1 MRLIP
6 LTILEPHP
14 DNPRLQP
21 REDVV
26 EQIAAQIAAR
36 GEFDEAHALLVRP
49 TKAGFQIVSGHHR
62 KLSAERAGLMAV
74 PCWVREMSDE
84 DAYMALVTSNAQ
96 SELTALERGL
106 HALGATEKGSKNG
119 RSVKAYAESIGRPQR
134 SVQRE
139 VEAAKVARVSPCG
152 LTALVEHTRHLS
164 EIHPAPKWLWPALVE
179 RLMEDGWTVET
190 TRKNVD
196 RVTHAHAPEEGWFD
210 LERLSRDL
218 IAGKVQLK
226 HIRAAVDYVKQTKL
240 SDLLRQRMYA
250 RLDAARLTSSSQVRE
265 ICAEFE
271 TEQAELD
278 RKAREEEIA
287 KQRESEVAATRTAA
301 LKNSCSLTTWKELST
316 VERLQ
321 LMEPDGSAASFNKQE
336 NDAIEWAQW
345 SWNPVT
351 GCLHDCPYC
360 YARDIAN
367 QTKMEKFY
375 PSGFEPS
382 IRARVLL
389 APRGRKPPP
398 QAATD
403 TRYRNVFT
411 CSMADLFGRWVPEE
425 WIEAVFAEVR
435 SAPDWNFLFLTKFP
449 KRMAEFSIPE
459 NAWMG
464 TTVDLQA
471 RVPAAEAAFA
481 KVKSGVRWLSV
492 EPMLEPIRFTRLN
505 LFQWIVI
512 GGASASSK
520 TPEWSPHFE
529 WVADLVRQAREAGT
543 KVHFKTNLK
552 TPRILEM
559 PFDAPIPKEEKELPE
574 VFRYLGKEPKAA

>member
-14 DNPRLQP
+14 QNPRLQP

-26 EQIAAQIAAR
+26 EQIAAHIAVKS
-36 GEFDEAHALLVRP
+36 EFDEAHALLVRP
-49 TKAGFQIVSGHHR
+49 TEAGFQIVSGHHR
-62 KLSAERAGLMAV
+62 KLAAERAGLIAV
-74 PCWVREMSDE
+74 PCWVREMSDD

-96 SELTALERGL
+96 SELTPLERGL
-106 HALGATEKGSKNG
+106 HALKSSMGVREYARETGRKHDQVVRERQAAEVVAHATSEP
-119 RSVKAYAESIGRPQR
+119 KAMEGY
-134 SVQRE
+134 
-139 VEAAKVARVSPCG
+139 
-152 LTALVEHTRHLS
+152 TRHLAD
-164 EIHPAPKWLWPALVE
+164 IHSAPKWLWPALVE
-179 RLMEDGWTVET
+179 RLLAEGWTVDA
-190 TRKNVD
+190 TRKQVD
-196 RVTHAHAPEEGWFD
+196 RFKNMPAVKEEW
-210 LERLSRDL
+210 LNREL
-218 IAGKVQLK
+218 IANDLVSGKLNMRQL
-226 HIRAAVDYVKQTKL
+226 RAAIDYAAQVKL
-240 SDLLRQRMYA
+240 SNAYRQALLKALWERRPSSPSA
-250 RLDAARLTSSSQVRE
+250 IREVCSKWEDA
-265 ICAEFE
+265 
-271 TEQAELD
+271 QAEED
-278 RKAREEEIA
+278 RRAREEEVA
-287 KQRESEVAATRTAA
+287 KQREGEAAAARTAA
-301 LKNSCSLTTWKELST
+301 LKNSCSLTIWKELSPA
-316 VERLQ
+316 ERAK

-367 QTKMEKFY
+367 QAKMEKFY

-411 CSMADLFGRWVPEE
+411 CSMADLFGRWVPQE

-449 KRMAEFSIPE
+449 KRMAEFDIPE

-492 EPMLEPIRFTRLN
+492 EPMLEPIRFNRLD

-529 WVADLVRQAREAGT
+529 WVADLVSQARAAGT

-552 TPRILEM
+552 MPRILEM
-559 PFDAPIPKEEKELPE
+559 PFDAPIPKEETELPA
-574 VFRYLGKEPKAA
+574 VFRYLGKEPRAA